1 MFRTLFQN
9 VLFSLAPRHEV
20 AVHAY
25 ISTSDYFRHVA
36 SSGVF
41 WPKAFARW
49 WDSSLGVGANAKDKT
64 TGCGFFRRLGSR
76 ILRGCQRE
84 MRYFSRML
92 NERFL
97 WVTTTLPSRASQPIA
112 HSKMGPFP
120 SASFLSCASERSP
133 WVLRACQIAPATWP
147 ISSSMVFP
155 ILHYLTS
162 KMSGGACYAE
172 KKARRKPEKQK
183 TWVAQ

>member
-1 MFRTLFQN
+1 M
-9 VLFSLAPRHEV
+9 
-20 AVHAY
+20 AVTVEMHN
-25 ISTSDYFRHVA
+25 TGDSDVKADVVA
-36 SSGVF
+36 SIEHALADRPGD
-41 WPKAFARW
+41 WRA
-49 WDSSLGVGANAKDKT
+49 
-64 TGCGFFRRLGSR
+64 FRRLGSR

-97 WVTTTLPSRASQPIA
+97 RVTTTLPSRASQPIA

-120 SASFLSCASERSP
+120 SASFLSCASESSP

-162 KMSGGACYAE
+162 KMSGGACYPGE
-172 KKARRKPEKQK
+172 EGEEVRSRILRG
-183 TWVAQ
+183 WVAMLRGLWL